1 MGNAVEDA
9 LNRANEEQRAR
20 ALQAIQE
27 ARQNIKLVSMRGEN
41 ITQMDIDS
49 VEKNKQ
55 IIAEAR
61 QHIPFETMQDVDEI
75 TPPLPTPPTKVAQF
89 QANVV
94 QLHPDTQENIQQIEQ
109 GGGNN
114 YLTQPQNAVDRAMSR
129 PAAEQNNQP
138 QIEQEH
144 KQALGR

>member
-1 MGNAVEDA
+1 MANAIEDA
-9 LNRANEEQRAR
+9 LNRASEEQRAK

-41 ITQMDIDS
+41 ISQMDVDS
-49 VEKNKQ
+49 VERNKQ

-75 TPPLPTPPTKVAQF
+75 TPPLPTPPTKHAQF

-94 QLHPDTQENIQQIEQ
+94 QLHPDTTENIQQIEQ
-109 GGGNN
+109 SGGNN
-114 YLTQPQNAVDRAMSR
+114 YLNDNAVDRAMGR
-129 PAAEQNNQP
+129 QAQETQAQAWEQQ
-138 QIEQEH
+138 QQQQ
-144 KQALGR
+144 QALGR

>member
-9 LNRANEEQRAR
+9 LNRANEEQRAK

-41 ITQMDIDS
+41 ITQMDVDS

-75 TPPLPTPPTKVAQF
+75 TPPLPTPPTKQAQF

-94 QLHPDTQENIQQIEQ
+94 QLHPDTQENIEQIEQ

-114 YLTQPQNAVDRAMSR
+114 YLNDNAVDRAMARQSQET
-129 PAAEQNNQP
+129 PAQVWEQQ
-138 QIEQEH
+138 QQQQ
-144 KQALGR
+144 QAMGR

>member
-1 MGNAVEDA
+1 MANAIEDA
-9 LNRANEEQRAR
+9 LNRASEEQRAK

-41 ITQMDIDS
+41 ISQMDVDS

-75 TPPLPTPPTKVAQF
+75 TPPLPTPPTKQAQF

-94 QLHPDTQENIQQIEQ
+94 QLHPETSANIQQIEQ
-109 GGGNN
+109 SGGNN
-114 YLTQPQNAVDRAMSR
+114 YLNDNAVDRAIGR
-129 PAAEQNNQP
+129 QAQETQTQTWEQQ
-138 QIEQEH
+138 QQQQ
-144 KQALGR
+144 QALGR

>member
-1 MGNAVEDA
+1 MANAIEDA
-9 LNRANEEQRAR
+9 LNRASEEQRAK

-41 ITQMDIDS
+41 ISQMDVDS
-49 VEKNKQ
+49 VERNKQ
-55 IIAEAR
+55 VIAEAR

-75 TPPLPTPPTKVAQF
+75 TPPLPTPPTKHAQF

-94 QLHPDTQENIQQIEQ
+94 QLHPDTTENIQQIEQ

-114 YLTQPQNAVDRAMSR
+114 YLNDNAVDRAMAR
-129 PAAEQNNQP
+129 QGQETQAQAWEQQ
-138 QIEQEH
+138 QQQQ
-144 KQALGR
+144 QALGR

>member
-9 LNRANEEQRAR
+9 LNRANEEQRAK

-41 ITQMDIDS
+41 ITQMDVDS

-75 TPPLPTPPTKVAQF
+75 TPPLPTPPTKQAQF

-94 QLHPDTQENIQQIEQ
+94 QLHPDTQENIEQIEQ

-114 YLTQPQNAVDRAMSR
+114 YLNDNAVDRAMARQSQETQ
-129 PAAEQNNQP
+129 AQVWEQQ
-138 QIEQEH
+138 QQQQ
-144 KQALGR
+144 QAMGR